1 MNRDRRTSSNS
12 AAGPEWANNPD
23 HSTGP
28 DSVTAPASDST
39 VDRETM
45 VELVELIPQE
55 EWNRFHWATPLLSLW
70 KVWAGLGALVFSFLL
85 QIAEQGMSEIFEAIT
100 GIGRTQVLMTAGVLL
115 AISFLIVFFSWL
127 IWRKARY
134 VLAPS
139 GIHLRSGVF
148 SVTHRHVRWDRI
160 QSVEIKQGIVPR
172 IVGLGSIVIDSASG
186 SGGDM
191 SLGLLK
197 MNQIQGLRSQILSI
211 AASARAGQDFT
222 VDDSTEPGEGLY
234 DPDDV
239 YEGER
244 PFYVLPT
251 GRLLGSLALSAVL
264 IATVGS
270 LATILIIMIVAGETL
285 SIGVLVAM
293 LGTLATMWG
302 QFNLNH
308 GLKLFLTADGIRVR
322 RGLTTTTTQTI
333 PPRRIHAVEIS
344 QPVLWRWKDWWKVEV
359 LVAGAFGGDADD
371 SITDLTKSVIM
382 PVGSRKAALDLLWTI
397 VPDIGVDDVRGF
409 LEDAQV
415 GTGAS
420 QHFVSAPASSKW
432 LDPLARKRNGISLTR
447 TVAVLRTGWLSRTFT
462 VAFHGH
468 WQGLKAS
475 QGPVQRRLKLATIR
489 LSLVT
494 GAVHWLGKNLALT
507 DVTTLIAAERDL
519 GLDAR
524 GKDDRES
531 IEEWAERV
539 GLTQPQ

>member
-1 MNRDRRTSSNS
+1 MNHDSAPTADSSASPDCANS
-12 AAGPEWANNPD
+12 TNSSD
-23 HSTGP
+23 GP
-28 DSVTAPASDST
+28 DSVTVSASDSSA
-39 VDRETM
+39 DREVM
-45 VELVELIPQE
+45 AELAELIPQD

-70 KVWAGLGALVFSFLL
+70 KVWAGLAALVFSFL
-85 QIAEQGMSEIFEAIT
+85 QQAVEQGMSEIFETVT
-100 GIGRTQVLMTAGVLL
+100 GIGRTQVLIAAGILL
-115 AISFLIVFFSWL
+115 AISLLIVFFSWL

-139 GIHLRSGVF
+139 GIHLRSGIF

-172 IVGLGSIVIDSASG
+172 IFGLGYIVIDSASG

-197 MNQIQGLRSQILSI
+197 MNQIQGLRSQILSV

-222 VDDSTEPGEGLY
+222 VDDSDEPDEGLY

-239 YEGER
+239 YEHER

-251 GRLLGSLALSAVL
+251 GRLLGSLALSGVL
-264 IATVGS
+264 IGTIGS
-270 LATILIIMIVAGETL
+270 LATILIIMIAAGETF
-285 SIGVLVAM
+285 SIGVLIAL
-293 LGTLATMWG
+293 LGALATMWG

-333 PPRRIHAVEIS
+333 PPRRIHAVEVS
-344 QPVLWRWKDWWKVEV
+344 QPVLWRWKDWWKIEV
-359 LVAGAFGGDADD
+359 LVAGAFGGDGDE
-371 SITDLTKSVIM
+371 SISDLTKSVIM

-494 GAVHWLGKNLALT
+494 GAVHWLGKNFALT